1 MGKAATATRRRTRPA
16 RPVKPNTNKLLRVYR
31 SGQHDKL
38 SEALL
43 DTLRGIAK
51 YTRSMRPIAS
61 QSELDTFAALL
72 LHLLGQNDYKID
84 PRYGSAFV
92 RRQPVITNLVAAS
105 KFANTDPAIRHLTSR
120 GPADAPK
127 LLALYNPRSSVR
139 IDPKVFFD
147 ADPNLASLWYDT
159 YFASVESYADPQVYS
174 NLREHLGYLDDRMVF
189 KPGTTCCYF
198 KCTYIDSLRQ
208 RALKEKINTSIRGRL
223 TEQQERIRN
232 RPNPRKIAVVT
243 ALWNPE
249 CSVYR
254 SIQPLVATLR
264 GNYHL
269 TLVRLGK
276 RGRNAELGLFDEVLD
291 VKFDSV
297 TDLNISAVA
306 QNDFQVVF
314 YPEVGMSVESRFL
327 SNLRLAPIQAVG
339 YGHPASTFSSQMDY
353 FIGGAEAE
361 IAADA
366 AENYSERLVL
376 LPGLGAHPVWP
387 QYKRKSPRR
396 GGKTII
402 VNCPWTPMK
411 VNYPLLEALREVVR
425 KTSRR
430 VIFRCYPGPIPHVNA
445 AFEPFCKDLEN
456 VIGEGNVEVMPNLTP
471 HQYMERMEIGD
482 LSIDSHP
489 FGGYNSVVDS
499 LYLGKPLV
507 TWEGTKFYNRAASAL
522 LRRFALDELVASN
535 GDEYTERIVRLVDD
549 EDYRR
554 DIAHRIEQLDLQG
567 GLYGSG
573 EDEYFKRAIDFLI
586 ANHDRLQSEDSREAI
601 YIR

>member
-223 TEQQERIRN
+223 TEQQER
-232 RPNPRKIAVVT
+232 
-243 ALWNPE
+243 
-249 CSVYR
+249 
-254 SIQPLVATLR
+254 
-264 GNYHL
+264 
-269 TLVRLGK
+269 
-276 RGRNAELGLFDEVLD
+276 
-291 VKFDSV
+291 
-297 TDLNISAVA
+297 
-306 QNDFQVVF
+306 
-314 YPEVGMSVESRFL
+314 
-327 SNLRLAPIQAVG
+327 
-339 YGHPASTFSSQMDY
+339 
-353 FIGGAEAE
+353 
-361 IAADA
+361 
-366 AENYSERLVL
+366 
-376 LPGLGAHPVWP
+376 
-387 QYKRKSPRR
+387 
-396 GGKTII
+396 
-402 VNCPWTPMK
+402 
-411 VNYPLLEALREVVR
+411 
-425 KTSRR
+425 
-430 VIFRCYPGPIPHVNA
+430 
-445 AFEPFCKDLEN
+445 
-456 VIGEGNVEVMPNLTP
+456 
-471 HQYMERMEIGD
+471 
-482 LSIDSHP
+482 
-489 FGGYNSVVDS
+489 
-499 LYLGKPLV
+499 
-507 TWEGTKFYNRAASAL
+507 
-522 LRRFALDELVASN
+522 
-535 GDEYTERIVRLVDD
+535 
-549 EDYRR
+549 
-554 DIAHRIEQLDLQG
+554 
-567 GLYGSG
+567 
-573 EDEYFKRAIDFLI
+573 
-586 ANHDRLQSEDSREAI
+586 
-601 YIR
+601 